1 MYGIAMSLD
10 ESGAP
15 MDAQFST
22 VVGFY
27 QFDDMSWRQ
36 EGASLSI
43 LIDLS
48 DQFLLLRDRGVSSG
62 RGRTG
67 RMHAGATVVEGLL

>member
-1 MYGIAMSLD
+1 MYGTAMSLD
-10 ESGAP
+10 ESRAP

-22 VVGFY
+22 VVRFY
-27 QFDDMSWRQ
+27 QFDDTSWCQ
-36 EGASLSI
+36 EGPSLSI
-43 LIDLS
+43 PIDLS
-48 DQFLLLRDRGVSSG
+48 DQFLLRDRGVSSG